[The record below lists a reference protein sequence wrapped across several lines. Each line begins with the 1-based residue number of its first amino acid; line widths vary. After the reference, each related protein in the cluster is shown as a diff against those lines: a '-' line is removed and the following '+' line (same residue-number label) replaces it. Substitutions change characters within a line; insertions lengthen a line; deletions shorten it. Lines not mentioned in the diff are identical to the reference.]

1 MAAETGCLR
10 IVRMLADHGADT
22 RSRETQRRGST
33 QVRSTNEKL
42 TGLAQYFGASFDR
55 PLIGM
60 FSQFFGPACAVW
72 ANPVNFSSPWV
83 KSCVFIPVRT
93 SRSTSDRK

>member
-33 QVRSTNEKL
+33 QVRSTNGKL
-42 TGLAQYFGASFDR
+42 TGLAQF
-55 PLIGM
+55 L
-60 FSQFFGPACAVW
+60 GPALTG
-72 ANPVNFSSPWV
+72 PS
-83 KSCVFIPVRT
+83 
-93 SRSTSDRK
+93 